1 MQSEMQTE
9 AGRRNPASVKAR
21 FSARS
26 FFQWAYAT
34 LACSARQL
42 GLCAC
47 FFLLPFVRWFGI
59 PSPFAAA
66 LLLGLNRPPEVF
78 SLLGLVLSLALRLL
92 WGVESD
98 PWQYAGLF
106 FLWLLL
112 RRSRPRPG
120 IETAA
125 LGGAAMMPRAI
136 QSLFTGEPLTMLLSL
151 AAVPVCMAISAWFRD
166 GLDRTGF
173 APPRFRDKAVRIFLG
188 LLLISGLGYF
198 QLFGVSLGQAGAV
211 LGYIGAMEYLI
222 RRAKTEMGGKSIK
235 VVATGGLARM
245 VADNTDLIDIVDPQ
259 LVLDGL
265 RIIYEREKK
274 S

>member
-78 SLLGLVLSLALRLL
+78 SLLGMTLSLAQI
-92 WGVESD
+92 G
-98 PWQYAGLF
+98 
-106 FLWLLL
+106 
-112 RRSRPRPG
+112 
-120 IETAA
+120 
-125 LGGAAMMPRAI
+125 RAH
-136 QSLFTGEPLTMLLSL
+136 
-151 AAVPVCMAISAWFRD
+151 V
-166 GLDRTGF
+166 
-173 APPRFRDKAVRIFLG
+173 
-188 LLLISGLGYF
+188 
-198 QLFGVSLGQAGAV
+198 
-211 LGYIGAMEYLI
+211 
-222 RRAKTEMGGKSIK
+222 
-235 VVATGGLARM
+235 
-245 VADNTDLIDIVDPQ
+245 
-259 LVLDGL
+259 
-265 RIIYEREKK
+265 
-274 S
+274 

>member
-9 AGRRNPASVKAR
+9 AGRRNSASVKAK

-78 SLLGLVLSLALRLL
+78 SLLGMTLSLALRLL

-211 LGYIGAMEYLI
+211 LGTLLAAGQAGCAAGA
-222 RRAKTEMGGKSIK
+222 A
-235 VVATGGLARM
+235 GGLFC
-245 VADNTDLIDIVDPQ
+245 
-259 LVLDGL
+259 GL
-265 RIIYEREKK
+265 ALAFGGHDCRIAFSLSLCGLCAAYPF
-274 S
+274 

>member
-78 SLLGLVLSLALRLL
+78 SLLGMTLSLALRLL

-151 AAVPVCMAISAWFRD
+151 AAVPVCMAIF
-166 GLDRTGF
+166 
-173 APPRFRDKAVRIFLG
+173 
-188 LLLISGLGYF
+188 
-198 QLFGVSLGQAGAV
+198 V
-211 LGYIGAMEYLI
+211 L
-222 RRAKTEMGGKSIK
+222 KT
-235 VVATGGLARM
+235 
-245 VADNTDLIDIVDPQ
+245 
-259 LVLDGL
+259 
-265 RIIYEREKK
+265 
-274 S
+274 

>member
-9 AGRRNPASVKAR
+9 AGRRNSASVKAKC
-21 FSARS
+21 SARS

-78 SLLGLVLSLALRLL
+78 SLLGMTLSLALRLL

-198 QLFGVSLGQAGAV
+198 QLFGVSLGQASGSWFS
-211 LGYIGAMEYLI
+211 EFC
-222 RRAKTEMGGKSIK
+222 TERGVPWESWRFYSTQ
-235 VVATGGLARM
+235 AEHR
-245 VADNTDLIDIVDPQ
+245 
-259 LVLDGL
+259 
-265 RIIYEREKK
+265 
-274 S
+274 